1 MICINAADF
10 YVLSALEDVL
20 RVIRV
25 LETTVGYPLLLRRR
39 RRRRRR
45 LPPHPPPP
53 PPPPLPPPRHSRR
66 R

>member
-1 MICINAADF
+1 MLCINAADV

-25 LETTVGYPLLLRRR
+25 LEMTTTVGYPLLLRRR
-39 RRRRRR
+39 HRR
-45 LPPHPPPP
+45 LPPPP
-53 PPPPLPPPRHSRR
+53 PPPPRSRR